1 MYTFSPQ
8 RLARPRHMSECL
20 TESQR
25 NLWLGYDRD
34 AQPWAGP
41 TALTCGRVDQT
52 RLLPHAELLAPSD
65 PRRLRAVEVSVDQ
78 EECVRRER
86 EIDRER
92 SMEEGREG
100 AGGNTWGG
108 GRLRVDVA
116 SSTHAEHVDG
126 HAARVPIDSPRVLTN
141 SFTKLDIYYLFRI
154 PRQIAVKCT
163 IVT

>member
-1 MYTFSPQ
+1 
-8 RLARPRHMSECL
+8 MSECL

-25 NLWLGYDRD
+25 NLWLGYNRD

-86 EIDRER
+86 EIEREVWR
-92 SMEEGREG
+92 KGERVQEGIRGVVVDCELMSQALG
-100 AGGNTWGG
+100 MHESANFVS
-108 GRLRVDVA
+108 LRFC
-116 SSTHAEHVDG
+116 
-126 HAARVPIDSPRVLTN
+126 VLDN
-141 SFTKLDIYYLFRI
+141 NIRNFMC
-154 PRQIAVKCT
+154 VK
-163 IVT
+163 